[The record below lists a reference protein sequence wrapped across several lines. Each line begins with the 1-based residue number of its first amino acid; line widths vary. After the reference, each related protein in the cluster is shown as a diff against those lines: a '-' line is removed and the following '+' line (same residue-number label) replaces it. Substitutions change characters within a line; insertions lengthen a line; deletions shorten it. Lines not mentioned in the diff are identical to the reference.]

1 MEISGGRVKE
11 VGIQWA
17 MAKFEEKRGFPRIF
31 S

>member
-11 VGIQWA
+11 VGIPV
-17 MAKFEEKRGFPRIF
+17 AKFEEKRGFPRIF